1 MQKKRDDGIPV
12 REACVKKWFL
22 VMKLICVFT
31 LFLLLKVSA
40 NGFSQKKISLDFEK
54 ASMLEI
60 IQELRQQTGY
70 KFFFNHNE
78 LKKVKDVS
86 VKFVDE
92 ELEQV
97 LDVLLGKVN
106 LSYRIEQG
114 VIIIVPGEV
123 KNEER
128 EVRIIGKVTDE
139 RKQPLPGVTVIV
151 KGLTLGTSTDVN
163 GRFSLTLPKMQNV
176 SLLFSFIGM
185 ETQEV
190 KYTGQDSIHVVLKEA
205 AEQLDEVIV
214 RTGYQNIDKRKLTS
228 AVQTIKMDDIKV
240 AGVNTIDQMLEGRIP
255 GMIFMQ
261 NSGQVG
267 AAPKLRIRG
276 TSTVLG
282 NREPLWVLDG
292 VVLTDPVN
300 VDPAQINDLDFVN
313 LLGNA
318 ISGLNPNDIEQIDV
332 LKDASATALYGAKAG
347 NGVIVITTKKGKA
360 GPPSVTYSGTGSFTR
375 RPRYSDRAI
384 YLMNSKER
392 VDVSRELVE
401 RGVYYNNV
409 DSWVGYEAVVQDYYN
424 GAIDYKEY
432 NRLVSYYETLNT
444 DWFDIVCQDV
454 FSHSHT
460 LSLSGGSANI
470 RYYASLGMSDENG
483 AIKGEN
489 NKRYST
495 TLNLTAN
502 YERFTARFQL
512 QGNVSSRNYNP
523 SELGVLDYA
532 YNMSRAVPA
541 FNPDGSRYFYQRT
554 SGSMPVY
561 NFNVLNE
568 MDNSGDKTKG
578 SAINMQ
584 AHIGYNVIDDLKL
597 EGTLSYAVSNTNQ
610 EIYFTEDTYYVHKLR
625 ADQTERNDMCP
636 VGGELRKSDVRN
648 TNWMA
653 RVQANYTKNVGN
665 EGKHNVSG
673 SAGLELNSQRYDG
686 FNITRRGYHRDR
698 GKLFSS
704 VPQTYTGYYN
714 QFMAS
719 ANALGVITENL
730 TNSVAW
736 YAMAGYDYDNRY
748 MVNLHIRGEASNL
761 FGSRANDRMMPIWAL
776 SGRWNMKQDILKS
789 VDWVDDMALRGSF
802 GYQGNMLSNQ
812 TPNMIIRQ
820 ETDYTG
826 KYGEFHSKVAHYP
839 NPDLR
844 WEKTASTNL
853 TLDFSLLKNKING
866 SVSWY
871 YKKTRDAFLT
881 KTISE
886 INGITQYVVNSG
898 TLVNKGIEVSLNFTP
913 INRVGLDGGKRGF
926 VWRID
931 PQLGQV
937 LNELVNNA
945 INNRN
950 NVLRDEI
957 EYTDMLT
964 GDVDIAGEP
973 LNTFYSYRFK
983 GLSSVDGSP
992 IFYGAEDE
1000 LQEELSKKYNNME
1013 REDVF
1018 LEVMERSGRREPY
1031 LQGGISNYLGY
1042 RNFGL
1047 SFNLAYSLG
1056 NKIRLLKLCTE
1067 YGTTNPHPSSN
1078 LRREFVNRW
1087 RKPGDENYT
1096 NIPGLNTVA
1105 GTHSNPWWSSG
1116 PNSTHRIASNIY
1128 EMYDNSDIRVV
1139 SGNYLRLSSL
1149 SFRYNV
1155 DDRFCKKLGLK
1166 SAYINLTGTN
1176 LFTIAHRKLRGQD
1189 PTQSGSSPS
1198 VNLSVRPTYSCNL
1211 SITF

>member
-1 MQKKRDDGIPV
+1 M
-12 REACVKKWFL
+12 
-22 VMKLICVFT
+22 
-31 LFLLLKVSA
+31 
-40 NGFSQKKISLDFEK
+40 
-54 ASMLEI
+54 
-60 IQELRQQTGY
+60 
-70 KFFFNHNE
+70 
-78 LKKVKDVS
+78 
-86 VKFVDE
+86 
-92 ELEQV
+92 
-97 LDVLLGKVN
+97 
-106 LSYRIEQG
+106 
-114 VIIIVPGEV
+114 
-123 KNEER
+123 
-128 EVRIIGKVTDE
+128 
-139 RKQPLPGVTVIV
+139 
-151 KGLTLGTSTDVN
+151 
-163 GRFSLTLPKMQNV
+163 
-176 SLLFSFIGM
+176 
-185 ETQEV
+185 
-190 KYTGQDSIHVVLKEA
+190 
-205 AEQLDEVIV
+205 
-214 RTGYQNIDKRKLTS
+214 
-228 AVQTIKMDDIKV
+228 
-240 AGVNTIDQMLEGRIP
+240 
-255 GMIFMQ
+255 
-261 NSGQVG
+261 
-267 AAPKLRIRG
+267 
-276 TSTVLG
+276 
-282 NREPLWVLDG
+282 LDG

-584 AHIGYNVIDDLKL
+584 AHIGYSVIDDLKL

-698 GKLFSS
+698 
-704 VPQTYTGYYN
+704 
-714 QFMAS
+714 
-719 ANALGVITENL
+719 
-730 TNSVAW
+730 
-736 YAMAGYDYDNRY
+736 
-748 MVNLHIRGEASNL
+748 VNC
-761 FGSRANDRMMPIWAL
+761 
-776 SGRWNMKQDILKS
+776 
-789 VDWVDDMALRGSF
+789 
-802 GYQGNMLSNQ
+802 
-812 TPNMIIRQ
+812 
-820 ETDYTG
+820 
-826 KYGEFHSKVAHYP
+826 
-839 NPDLR
+839 
-844 WEKTASTNL
+844 
-853 TLDFSLLKNKING
+853 SLLFPRLI
-866 SVSWY
+866 
-871 YKKTRDAFLT
+871 RD
-881 KTISE
+881 I
-886 INGITQYVVNSG
+886 I
-898 TLVNKGIEVSLNFTP
+898 
-913 INRVGLDGGKRGF
+913 
-926 VWRID
+926 
-931 PQLGQV
+931 
-937 LNELVNNA
+937 
-945 INNRN
+945 
-950 NVLRDEI
+950 
-957 EYTDMLT
+957 
-964 GDVDIAGEP
+964 
-973 LNTFYSYRFK
+973 
-983 GLSSVDGSP
+983 
-992 IFYGAEDE
+992 
-1000 LQEELSKKYNNME
+1000 
-1013 REDVF
+1013 
-1018 LEVMERSGRREPY
+1018 
-1031 LQGGISNYLGY
+1031 
-1042 RNFGL
+1042 
-1047 SFNLAYSLG
+1047 
-1056 NKIRLLKLCTE
+1056 
-1067 YGTTNPHPSSN
+1067 
-1078 LRREFVNRW
+1078 
-1087 RKPGDENYT
+1087 
-1096 NIPGLNTVA
+1096 
-1105 GTHSNPWWSSG
+1105 
-1116 PNSTHRIASNIY
+1116 
-1128 EMYDNSDIRVV
+1128 
-1139 SGNYLRLSSL
+1139 
-1149 SFRYNV
+1149 
-1155 DDRFCKKLGLK
+1155 
-1166 SAYINLTGTN
+1166 INLWQVRM
-1176 LFTIAHRKLRGQD
+1176 LWVLSRK
-1189 PTQSGSSPS
+1189 
-1198 VNLSVRPTYSCNL
+1198 
-1211 SITF
+1211 I

>member
-1 MQKKRDDGIPV
+1 MESIIIFNVINKSMKKNLRNGNFFPRKLPRKSIIM
-12 REACVKKWFL
+12 KTLLLWLFL
-22 VMKLICVFT
+22 VSLNVSSVYSQQQKRMDISMKKATLVEVFGEIRRVCGYSFVYDSDAIKT
-31 LFLLLKVSA
+31 VKPISIDLKNATVGEILDKCFAGTSFVYLMEDNVVIIKQQKVS
-40 NGFSQKKISLDFEK
+40 
-54 ASMLEI
+54 EI
-60 IQELRQQTGY
+60 RGQQTA
-70 KFFFNHNE
+70 K
-78 LKKVKDVS
+78 
-86 VKFVDE
+86 
-92 ELEQV
+92 QV
-97 LDVLLGKVN
+97 VGW
-106 LSYRIEQG
+106 
-114 VIIIVPGEV
+114 
-123 KNEER
+123 
-128 EVRIIGKVTDE
+128 VTDE
-139 RKQPLPGVTVIV
+139 KKMPLPGVTVIV
-151 KGLTLGTSTDVN
+151 KGLTLGSATDMN
-163 GRFSLTLPKMQNV
+163 GKYTLFLPDIDKV
-176 SLLFSFIGM
+176 SLLYSFIGM
-185 ETQEV
+185 ETVEM
-190 KYTGQDSIHVVLKEA
+190 KYTGQDTINVVMKE
-205 AEQLDEVIV
+205 EHSELSEVV
-214 RTGYQNIDKRKLTS
+214 VTGYQTIDRRKNTS
-228 AVQTIKMDDIKV
+228 AVQSIDMDRIKV
-240 AGVNTIDQMLEGRIP
+240 PGVQTVDQLLESHVP

-432 NRLVSYYETLNT
+432 NRLVAYYETLNT

-541 FNPDGSRYFYQRT
+541 FNPDGSRYFYQRASST
-554 SGSMPVY
+554 IPVY

-584 AHIGYNVIDDLKL
+584 AHVGYNVIDDLKL

-625 ADQTERNDMCP
+625 ADQTERNDLCP
-636 VGGELRKSDVRN
+636 VGGELRKSDVRS

-653 RVQANYTKNVGN
+653 RVQANYTKNVGI

-736 YAMAGYDYDNRY
+736 YAMVGYDYDNRY

-844 WEKTASTNL
+844 WEKTASTNV
-853 TLDFSLLKNKING
+853 TLDFSFLKNKING
-866 SVSWY
+866 SVSYY
-871 YKKTRDAFLT
+871 YKKT
-881 KTISE
+881 
-886 INGITQYVVNSG
+886 IT
-898 TLVNKGIEVSLNFTP
+898 
-913 INRVGLDGGKRGF
+913 GL
-926 VWRID
+926 
-931 PQLGQV
+931 
-937 LNELVNNA
+937 
-945 INNRN
+945 
-950 NVLRDEI
+950 
-957 EYTDMLT
+957 
-964 GDVDIAGEP
+964 
-973 LNTFYSYRFK
+973 
-983 GLSSVDGSP
+983 
-992 IFYGAEDE
+992 
-1000 LQEELSKKYNNME
+1000 
-1013 REDVF
+1013 RE
-1018 LEVMERSGRREPY
+1018 
-1031 LQGGISNYLGY
+1031 
-1042 RNFGL
+1042 
-1047 SFNLAYSLG
+1047 
-1056 NKIRLLKLCTE
+1056 
-1067 YGTTNPHPSSN
+1067 
-1078 LRREFVNRW
+1078 
-1087 RKPGDENYT
+1087 
-1096 NIPGLNTVA
+1096 
-1105 GTHSNPWWSSG
+1105 
-1116 PNSTHRIASNIY
+1116 
-1128 EMYDNSDIRVV
+1128 
-1139 SGNYLRLSSL
+1139 
-1149 SFRYNV
+1149 
-1155 DDRFCKKLGLK
+1155 
-1166 SAYINLTGTN
+1166 
-1176 LFTIAHRKLRGQD
+1176 
-1189 PTQSGSSPS
+1189 
-1198 VNLSVRPTYSCNL
+1198 
-1211 SITF
+1211 

>member
-31 LFLLLKVSA
+31 LFLLLKASA
-40 NGFSQKKISLDFEK
+40 NGFTQKKVSLDFEK
-54 ASMLEI
+54 ANMLEI

-97 LDVLLGKVN
+97 LDALLGKVN

-114 VIIIVPGEV
+114 VIIIVPGKV
-123 KNEER
+123 KNEEK

-139 RKQPLPGVTVIV
+139 KKQPLPGVTVIV

-185 ETQEV
+185 ETQEI
-190 KYTGQDSIHVVLKEA
+190 KYTGQDSIHVVLKES
-205 AEQLDEVIV
+205 AEQLEEVIV
-214 RTGYQNIDKRKLTS
+214 RTGYQNIDRRKLTS

-318 ISGLNPNDIEQIDV
+318 ISGLNPDDIEQIDV
-332 LKDASATALYGAKAG
+332 LKDASATALYGARAG
-347 NGVIVITTKKGKA
+347 NGVIVITTKKGKS
-360 GPPSVTYSGTGSFTR
+360 GSPSITYSGTASFTR
-375 RPRYSDRAI
+375 RPRYSDHAI

-401 RGVYYNNV
+401 RGVYYNRI
-409 DSWVGYEAVVQDYYN
+409 DSWVGYEAAVQDYYN
-424 GAIDYKEY
+424 GLIDYNEF
-432 NRLVSYYETLNT
+432 NRQVGHYETVNT

-454 FSHSHT
+454 FSHNHT
-460 LSLSGGSANI
+460 LSLSGGSDNI
-470 RYYASLGMSDENG
+470 RYYASLGMSNDNG

-489 NKRYST
+489 NTRYST
-495 TLNLTAN
+495 TLNLTMN
-502 YERFTARFQL
+502 YERFSARFQL
-512 QGNVSSRNYNP
+512 QGNISSRQYNP
-523 SELGVLDYA
+523 AELGILDYA

-541 FNPDGSRYFYQRT
+541 FNPDGSRYLYQRT
-554 SGSMPVY
+554 EGASMPIAE
-561 NFNVLNE
+561 FNVLNE
-568 MDNSGDKTKG
+568 MDSSEDETHG
-578 SAINMQ
+578 SSVNMQ
-584 AHIGYNVIDDLKL
+584 AHVGYNVIDGLKL
-597 EGTLSYAVSNTNQ
+597 EGTLSYSVSNTNQ
-610 EIYFTEDTYYVHKLR
+610 EVYFTEDSYYVKKMHSTSKF
-625 ADQTERNDMCP
+625 EDMCP
-636 VGGELRKSDVRN
+636 LGGELRETNTRS

-653 RVQANYTKNVGN
+653 RLQANYVKNLGN
-665 EGKHNVSG
+665 EGLHNVTS
-673 SAGLELNSQRYDG
+673 SAGLELSSQRYDG
-686 FNITRRGYHRDR
+686 FRITRRGYYRDR
-698 GKLFSS
+698 GKVFAS
-704 VPQTYTGYYN
+704 VPQTYSGYYEL
-714 QFMAS
+714 FMSTAE
-719 ANALGVITENL
+719 ALGVITENL
-730 TNSVAW
+730 TNSLAW
-736 YAMAGYDYDNRY
+736 YAMMGYDYDNRY
-748 MVNLHIRGEASNL
+748 MLNLHIRGEASNL
-761 FGSRANDRMMPIWAL
+761 FGSRTNDHMMPIWAL
-776 SGRWNMKQDILKS
+776 SGRWNVKRDILEN
-789 VDWVDDMALRGSF
+789 VHWIDDLALRGSF
-802 GYQGNMLSNQ
+802 GYQGNMLSGQ
-812 TPNMIIRQ
+812 TPKMIIQ
-820 ETDYTG
+820 QGVDFTG
-826 KYGEFHSKVAHYP
+826 KYGEFCSKVVNYP
-839 NPDLR
+839 NPNLR
-844 WEKTASTNL
+844 WEKTASTNV
-853 TLDFSLLKNKING
+853 TLDFSFFKNKING
-866 SVSWY
+866 SVSYY

-886 INGITQYVVNSG
+886 INGIDTYVINSG
-898 TLVNKGIEVSLNFTP
+898 TLENQGVELSFNFTP
-913 INRVGLDGGKRGF
+913 INRANLDGGKRGF

-937 LNELVNNA
+937 LNKLISKA

-950 NVLRDEI
+950 NVLQDEI
-957 EYTDMLT
+957 KYTDMLS
-964 GDVDIAGEP
+964 GNVEIAGEP

-992 IFYGAEDE
+992 VFYGAEDE
-1000 LQEELSKKYNNME
+1000 LQKELHDKYEAME

-1018 LEVMERSGRREPY
+1018 LEVMEKSGRREPY
-1031 LQGGISNYLGY
+1031 LQGGVSNYLGY

-1047 SFNLAYSLG
+1047 SFNLTYSLG
-1056 NKIRLLKLCTE
+1056 NKIRLLKLCTN
-1067 YGTTNPHPSSN
+1067 YGTTTPKPQDN

-1087 RKPGDENYT
+1087 KKPGDEKYT
-1096 NIPGLNTVA
+1096 NIPALNTVA
-1105 GTHSNPWWSSG
+1105 GVHATPWWMSG
-1116 PNSTHRIASNIY
+1116 ENRTHTFANNIY

-1139 SGNYLRLSSL
+1139 NGNYLRLSSL
-1149 SFRYNV
+1149 SLRYNV
-1155 DDRFCKKLGLK
+1155 DDRVCKKLGLK
-1166 SAYINLTGTN
+1166 SVYINLTGTN
-1176 LFTIAHRKLRGQD
+1176 LFTMANKKLRGQD

-1198 VNLSVRPTYSCNL
+1198 INLSIRPTYSCNL

>member
-1 MQKKRDDGIPV
+1 MKKLRKAILF
-12 REACVKKWFL
+12 CL
-22 VMKLICVFT
+22 
-31 LFLLLKVSA
+31 LFLSTAPIVLGQLKKMEVSVQNATLEQLLDIL
-40 NGFSQKKISLDFEK
+40 QEK
-54 ASMLEI
+54 
-60 IQELRQQTGY
+60 GY
-70 KFFFNHNE
+70 KVFFKTDLVRPIKGIT
-78 LKKVKDVS
+78 LKMQDSTV
-86 VKFVDE
+86 
-92 ELEQV
+92 EQV
-97 LDVLLGKVN
+97 LDEALKGTNLKYTATGETIVLSEKEKTEELEKITV
-106 LSYRIEQG
+106 SG
-114 VIIIVPGEV
+114 VV
-123 KNEER
+123 KDKN
-128 EVRIIGKVTDE
+128 G
-139 RKQPLPGVTVIV
+139 QPLPGVTIRV
-151 KGLTLGTSTDVN
+151 KGTMGGFVSDVDGKFTAWLPQSAGLTLV
-163 GRFSLTLPKMQNV
+163 
-176 SLLFSFIGM
+176 FSFVGYQTKEIRIKEDM
-185 ETQEV
+185 A
-190 KYTGQDSIHVVLKEA
+190 DLSVVLDVDVMEM
-205 AEQLDEVIV
+205 DEVV
-214 RTGYQNIDKRKLTS
+214 VTGYQVIDRKKLTS
-228 AVQTIKMDDIKV
+228 AVQSIKMDDIKV
-240 AGVNTIDQMLEGRIP
+240 AGINTIDQMLEGRIP

-276 TSTVLG
+276 SSTVLG
-282 NREPLWVLDG
+282 SREPLWVLDG

-318 ISGLNPNDIEQIDV
+318 ISGLNPEDIEQIDV

-360 GPPSVTYSGTGSFTR
+360 GPPSITYSATASFTR
-375 RPRYSDRAI
+375 RPRYSDKAI
-384 YLMNSKER
+384 FLMNSKER

-401 RGVYYNNV
+401 RGIYYNNI
-409 DSWVGYEAVVQDYYN
+409 DSWTGYEAAVQDYYN
-424 GAIDYKEY
+424 GVIDYSEF
-432 NRLVSYYETLNT
+432 NRLVGYYETLNT

-454 FSHSHT
+454 FSYNHT
-460 LSLSGGSANI
+460 LSLSGGSSNI

-495 TLNLTAN
+495 TLNLSAN
-502 YERFTARFQL
+502 YERFSARFQL

-541 FNPDGSRYFYQRT
+541 FNPDGSRYYYQRT

-561 NFNVLNE
+561 DFNVLNE
-568 MDNSGDKTKG
+568 MENSEDESNG

-584 AHIGYNVIDDLKL
+584 AHVSYNIIPDLRL

-610 EIYFTEDTYYVHKLR
+610 EIYYTENTYYVHQLR
-625 ADQTERNDMCP
+625 ADQTERNDLCP
-636 VGGELRKSDVRN
+636 IGGELRESNIRN

-653 RVQANYTKNVGN
+653 RLQANYVKNLGK
-665 EGKHNVSG
+665 EGRHNISA
-673 SAGLELNSQRYDG
+673 SAGLELNSQKYDG
-686 FNITRRGYHRDR
+686 FSITRRGYYRDR
-698 GKLFSS
+698 GKLFAS
-704 VPQTYTGYYN
+704 VPQTYTMYYS

-730 TNSVAW
+730 TNTLAW

-748 MVNLHIRGEASNL
+748 LINLHIRGESSNL
-761 FGSRANDRMMPIWAL
+761 FGSRTNERMMPIWAL
-776 SGRWNMKQDILKS
+776 SGRWNIKQDLFKN
-789 VDWVDDMALRGSF
+789 VHWVNDLALRGSF

-812 TPNMIIRQ
+812 TPNMIIQ
-820 ETDYTG
+820 QGVDYTG
-826 KYGEFHSKVAHYP
+826 KYGEFNSTVAHYP
-839 NPDLR
+839 NPNLR
-844 WEKTASTNL
+844 WEKTASTNI
-853 TLDFSLLKNKING
+853 TLDFSFLNNKING

-886 INGITQYVVNSG
+886 INGINQYVVNSG
-898 TLVNKGIEVSLNFTP
+898 TLENKGIEVSLNFTP

-937 LNELVNNA
+937 LNSLVNNA

-957 EYTDMLT
+957 VYTDMLS
-964 GDVDIAGEP
+964 GDVEIAGEP

-983 GLSSVDGSP
+983 GLSPVDGSP
-992 IFYGAEDE
+992 IFYGTEE
-1000 LQEELSKKYNNME
+1000 ERQEELHDKYEGME

-1031 LQGGISNYLGY
+1031 LQGGISNYFGF

-1047 SFNLAYSLG
+1047 SFNLTYSLG
-1056 NKIRLLKLCTE
+1056 NKIRLLKLCTD
-1067 YGTTNPHPSSN
+1067 YGTTNPRPQDN

-1087 RKPGDENYT
+1087 RKPGDEKFT
-1096 NIPGLNTVA
+1096 NIPGLNTVE
-1105 GTHSNPWWSSG
+1105 GTHANPWWNSG
-1116 PNSTHRIASNIY
+1116 NYTTHRIASNIY

-1155 DDRFCKKLGLK
+1155 DERFCKKLGIK

-1176 LFTIAHRKLRGQD
+1176 LFTIANKKLRGQD

-1198 VNLSVRPTYSCNL
+1198 VNLSIRPTYSCNL